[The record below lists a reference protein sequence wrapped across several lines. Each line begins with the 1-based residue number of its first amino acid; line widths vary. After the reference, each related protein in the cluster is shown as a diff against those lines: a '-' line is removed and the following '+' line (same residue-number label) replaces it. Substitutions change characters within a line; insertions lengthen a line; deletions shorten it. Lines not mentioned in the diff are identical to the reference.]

1 MKARRFLRKKEEK
14 EVVAA
19 IMEAE
24 KATSGEI
31 RVHIEDICDVDP
43 RIRAQHTFGKL
54 GMHNTAARTGV
65 LVYVACESRK
75 FAVIGDEGI
84 NNVVPKDFWKDV
96 VAVMGECFSR
106 GEFATGL
113 TKGIVMIGEKL
124 KAFFPYQTDDV
135 NELSDDISYGDSE
148 DNAE

>member
-1 MKARRFLRKKEEK
+1 MKARRFLSKKEEQ

-31 RVHIEDICDVDP
+31 RVHIEDTCDVDP
-43 RIRAQHTFGKL
+43 WIRAQHTFGKL
-54 GMHNTAARTGV
+54 GMHNTAARNGV
-65 LVYVACESRK
+65 LVYVACVSRK

-96 VAVMGECFSR
+96 VAAMGECFSR

-113 TKGIVMIGEKL
+113 AKGIKMIGEKL
-124 KAFFPYQTDDV
+124 KAFFPYQSDDV